1 MRRSILSVAMIVFV
15 VGLAATAG
23 AYDVLYFNDTP
34 MTHDTGMFGIGAG
47 VVYFSQN
54 GWYDVDGEKFDFEGD
69 TAVTEMYIP
78 IDIYYS
84 VMDQLEIG
92 IKPGFVMTKTTD
104 FFVEGDYDATGIGDT
119 WIDAKYMIMM
129 DPMVTARVGLKL
141 ATGDDEGD
149 EDNGPTGTGQM
160 DIDAAVLFGMPAGPG
175 QFGGQVGYRIGM
187 EDDDGCAPGG
197 KIMFLVDYVHPLS
210 DVMDLKIALD
220 GYFGS
225 DDTIDGEVTE
235 GDFGT
240 EDSAG
245 SLVEINPG
253 IVYAMDN
260 GMDVG
265 FDVFYVLMGAN
276 EAAKWGAGLCFG
288 WGTE

>member
-23 AYDVLYFNDTP
+23 AYDVLYFNDSP
-34 MTHDTGMFGIGAG
+34 MTHDVGSFGIGAG
-47 VVYFSQN
+47 VVYFSHT
-54 GWYDVDGEKFDFEGD
+54 GVYDVDGEKFDFEGD
-69 TAVTEMYIP
+69 TAVTEMYVP

-84 VMDQLEIG
+84 VMDQLELG
-92 IKPGFVMTKTTD
+92 IKPGFQMNSATSFT
-104 FFVEGDYDATGIGDT
+104 GDEFDASGITDT

-175 QFGGQVGYRIGM
+175 QLGGQLGYRMGM
-187 EDDDGCAPGG
+187 EHESGWAPGG
-197 KIMFLVDYVHPLS
+197 KILFLVDYLYPLS
-210 DVMDLKIALD
+210 DVMDLKIAAD

-225 DDTIDGEVTE
+225 DATFE
-235 GDFGT
+235 GDSID
-240 EDSAG
+240 DSA
-245 SLVEINPG
+245 SNLVEINPG
-253 IVYAMDN
+253 IVYGMDN
-260 GMDVG
+260 GIDVG

-276 EAAKWGAGLCFG
+276 EAAKWGAGLCCA